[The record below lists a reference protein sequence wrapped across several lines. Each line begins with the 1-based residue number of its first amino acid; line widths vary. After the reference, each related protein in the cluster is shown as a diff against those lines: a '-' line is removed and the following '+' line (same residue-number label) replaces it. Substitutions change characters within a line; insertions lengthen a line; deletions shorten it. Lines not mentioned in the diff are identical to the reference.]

1 MKKHALTYA
10 LLFLLASP
18 FLLAN
23 NSESS
28 NAETINI
35 EGQKQVALEYISLT
49 FENDAYFRD
58 DGIYTNGT
66 FLNWG
71 YHDVAL
77 LDKATL
83 PIWISFL
90 AQYTHL
96 KNSPGKLHDISYSIG
111 QILQT
116 PVDFENEALIK
127 NDVPYVGLFAWNGRI
142 QSFDDVI
149 DDQMALTLGVV
160 GPIAGGETSQK
171 SIHGVIGSPE
181 PMGWDHQ
188 IENEVVV
195 RLATLRKWR
204 LYEKRFTS
212 TEFDFIS
219 GIGGGLGNLKS
230 DVSAGVTARWGT
242 SLQKSYSS
250 APVFSTQ
257 QFNSL
262 KPNPFGWYLFTNLAS
277 SYVFNDIFMDGNT
290 FQDSHRVDLIHEQV
304 ALSFGMMA
312 NFDNWNLIYSNV
324 ILSDQY
330 KEQAELSRFGA
341 ITISY
346 QF

>member
-1 MKKHALTYA
+1 MKKYSLSYA
-10 LLFLLASP
+10 LMLLLISP
-18 FLLAN
+18 FLWAQ
-23 NSESS
+23 NSDNS
-28 NAETINI
+28 NAETVKASVKKEPPLQYIN
-35 EGQKQVALEYISLT
+35 LT

-71 YHDVAL
+71 YHNVTAL
-77 LDKATL
+77 NKTTL
-83 PIWISFL
+83 PTWISFL

-96 KNSPGKLHDISYSIG
+96 ANSPGKSHDISYSIG

-127 NDVPYVGLFAWNGRI
+127 NDVPYVGLLAWNGRI

-149 DDQMALTLGVV
+149 DDQIALTLGVV
-160 GPIAGGETSQK
+160 GPVAGGEYAQK
-171 SIHGVIGSPE
+171 SIHGFIGSPE

-188 IENEVVV
+188 IKNEFVA

-204 LYEKRFTS
+204 VYKKSFS
-212 TEFDFIS
+212 ATEFDVIS
-219 GIGGGLGNLKS
+219 GAGGGVGNLKS

-242 SLQKSYSS
+242 LLQKSYSS

-262 KPNPFGWYLFTNLAS
+262 KPNPFGWYLFANLTG
-277 SYVFNDIFMDGNT
+277 SYVFNDVFMDGNT
-290 FQDSHRVDLIHEQV
+290 FKDSQRVDLIHEQV
-304 ALSFGMMA
+304 ALSFGVMA
-312 NFDNWNLIYSNV
+312 NIDNWNLIYSNV

-330 KEQAELSRFGA
+330 KEQLELSRFGA